1 VTSGRRVTA
10 KDVALHAGVSASTV
24 SYVINNTPNQTIPDA
39 TRTRVL
45 DAVQHLGYRPSAAAR
60 ALRSGTS
67 RTVLLVLP
75 DAPIGPSI
83 AQLIDSLTDALDPHG
98 YTVVYR
104 RHRRGQD
111 LDRLWHELLPAAL
124 VDVMVLGPGE
134 EHGLAAAGIPVVAVR
149 GDDEGP
155 GTIGS
160 AQTAIGRRQV
170 EHLRSRGHHRLGY
183 ASLPDER
190 VRMFHEPRLAGVRL
204 ECAGAGLPDP
214 VVLPVPPQIEAAV
227 EAVSAW
233 RSGPDPVTAVCAFN
247 DEVAFTLLAAMARL
261 GLRAPDD
268 LALIGVDNQ
277 FLSPFS
283 IPPLTSVDIH
293 VDHLAAEL
301 AEALLERLLPGH
313 VRQRPAG
320 PVVPTLV
327 VRETS

>member
-1 VTSGRRVTA
+1 
-10 KDVALHAGVSASTV
+10 
-24 SYVINNTPNQTIPDA
+24 
-39 TRTRVL
+39 
-45 DAVQHLGYRPSAAAR
+45 
-60 ALRSGTS
+60 
-67 RTVLLVLP
+67 
-75 DAPIGPSI
+75 
-83 AQLIDSLTDALDPHG
+83 
-98 YTVVYR
+98 
-104 RHRRGQD
+104 
-111 LDRLWHELLPAAL
+111 
-124 VDVMVLGPGE
+124 
-134 EHGLAAAGIPVVAVR
+134 
-149 GDDEGP
+149 
-155 GTIGS
+155 
-160 AQTAIGRRQV
+160 
-170 EHLRSRGHHRLGY
+170 
-183 ASLPDER
+183 
-190 VRMFHEPRLAGVRL
+190 
-204 ECAGAGLPDP
+204 

>member
-1 VTSGRRVTA
+1 
-10 KDVALHAGVSASTV
+10 V
-24 SYVINNTPNQTIPDA
+24 SYVINNTPNQSIPAA

-75 DAPIGPSI
+75 DAPIGPAI
-83 AQLIDSLTDALDPHG
+83 AQLIDALTDALDPYG

-104 RHRRGQD
+104 RHRRDQD

-124 VDVMVLGPGE
+124 VDVMVLGPGQ
-134 EHGLAAAGIPVVAVR
+134 EHALAAAGIPVVAVR

-170 EHLRSRGHHRLGY
+170 EHLRDRGHRRLGY

-190 VRMFHEPRLAGVRL
+190 VQMFHEPRLAGVRL
-204 ECAGAGLPDP
+204 ECAAAGLPAP
-214 VVLPVPPQIEAAV
+214 VVLAVPPQIEAAM
-227 EAVSAW
+227 EAVTAW

-293 VDHLAAEL
+293 VDHLAEQL
-301 AEALLERLLPGH
+301 SEALLERLLPGH
-313 VRQRPAG
+313 VRRRPAG

-327 VRETS
+327 VRETA